1 MICLLLLLCGAL
13 HALPRAVVL
22 TRNRMKSLLRLL
34 VSIEQSQPTDAR
46 IDLHICCDA
55 SSSALVERETRDVAR
70 YVTQL
75 QWQRGEYSYTIAKT
89 PQRLTGQWINC
100 APVDERSVI
109 LEDDIEIAPYAL
121 KWLDDVYAAYADDA
135 TIAGFS
141 LQRQTNC
148 FHTRCASQQLDV
160 SWNAREYKY
169 ALVGSWGYAPVARHW
184 REFRAWY
191 NERANT
197 SYIPAVDDLT
207 PTKWYRNFKAAGRE
221 HTMWTMWFIDY
232 CNQRRLYTL
241 YYNHPTQQTL
251 GAHWA
256 ERGEHF
262 DGSSTKPNFPLVTY
276 DFMPIDRTTPP
287 PELWWDARAITQPT
301 TQAQTLAIVGAVRRL
316 VQRGATPLLTFVSA
330 GFRDMTRHFF
340 CNLRAVAP
348 ELLDSLVIVAADAA
362 TYDEL
367 LELRAH
373 TAQFTVLPLALS
385 SRTKQS
391 AATSTL
397 LFGERD
403 YFNMMLVRTR
413 LIEAITTA
421 RLPLFLF
428 ECDAAV
434 RENFV
439 RSFVDA
445 ADAAQVDLVG
455 FQDEPRDSALQPNA
469 GFLYMTNRTA
479 VSRFWQK
486 IATRFERAFAQ
497 VALNDT
503 KNMLTVLND
512 QLLMRE
518 LLNSKPAAAT
528 IHMMDPLRY
537 RSGQTLDDPRQTDA
551 IARSSVVLFNYVIG
565 NAAKRR
571 RAMKHGMW
579 FYDEARETC
588 RE

>member
-1 MICLLLLLCGAL
+1 MLCLLLLCVVTL
-13 HALPRAVVL
+13 HALPRAIVL

-34 VSIEQSQPTDAR
+34 VSIEQSQPVDER
-46 IDLHICCDA
+46 VDLHICCDA
-55 SSSALVERETRDVAR
+55 SSSALVDRETRDVAR
-70 YVTQL
+70 YVAQL
-75 QWQRGEYSYTIAKT
+75 QWRRGAYSYTIAT
-89 PQRLTGQWINC
+89 SPQRLTGQWIGC
-100 APVDERSVI
+100 APVDNRSVI

-121 KWLDDVYAAYADDA
+121 RWLDEAYTAYAGDA
-135 TIAGFS
+135 SIAGFS

-148 FHTRCASQQLDV
+148 FHTRCASPHLDV
-160 SWNAREYKY
+160 AWNVREYKY
-169 ALVGSWGYAPVARHW
+169 ALVGSWGYAPVVRHW
-184 REFRAWY
+184 RAFQAWY
-191 NERANT
+191 SERVNT
-197 SYIPAVDDLT
+197 SYVPAVDDLT

-241 YYNHPTQQTL
+241 YYNHPTPQTL

-262 DGSSTKPNFPLVTY
+262 DGSATKPNFPLVTY
-276 DFMPIDRTTPP
+276 DFTPIERSAPP
-287 PELWWDARAITQPT
+287 PELWWSANEHARPT
-301 TQAQTLAIVGAVRRL
+301 TQQQTRAIIGAVRRL
-316 VQRGATPLLTFVSA
+316 VERGLTPLLTFISA

-348 ELLDSLVIVAADAA
+348 ELLETLVIVVGDAA

-373 TAQFTVLPLALS
+373 TAQFAVLPLALADAKNGE
-385 SRTKQS
+385 TM
-391 AATSTL
+391 

-403 YFNMMLVRTR
+403 YFHMMVVRTR
-413 LIEAITTA
+413 LIADITA
-421 RLPLFLF
+421 AQLPLFLF

-445 ADAAQVDLVG
+445 AVASQSDLVG
-455 FQDEPRDSALQPNA
+455 FQDEPRDAGRQPNA
-469 GFLYMTNRTA
+469 GFIYLTNRTA
-479 VSRFWQK
+479 VAPFWHT
-486 IATRFERAFAQ
+486 IATRFEQAFDR
-497 VALNDT
+497 VPHNDT
-503 KNMLTVLND
+503 KKIRTVLND
-512 QLLMRE
+512 QLVMRE
-518 LLNSKPAAAT
+518 LLNKKQAAAT

-537 RSGQTLDDPRQTDA
+537 WSGQTLDDPKQAAA
-551 IARSSVVLFNYVIG
+551 IARAHVVLFNFVIG

-571 RAMKHGMW
+571 RAIKHGLW
-579 FYDEARETC
+579 FYDEAREQC